1 MFLRLGTSAEL
12 KVQYTA
18 PQKPLSDLGRCQ
30 TWVWNAQHNGRSRS
44 AFGAGGK
51 VGAMREPQWARVYYG
66 PIDYQDIYYYSAPKR
81 KALASLD
88 EVDPEILK
96 TYDNTPVRAAAV

>member
-1 MFLRLGTSAEL
+1 
-12 KVQYTA
+12 
-18 PQKPLSDLGRCQ
+18 
-30 TWVWNAQHNGRSRS
+30 
-44 AFGAGGK
+44 
-51 VGAMREPQWARVYYG
+51 MREPQWARVYYG

-96 TYDNTPVRAAAV
+96 TYDNTPVRAAVDKASEQQANNDQHRNRRVRQNVCW